1 MEAVWVALDANFPT
15 WEELPDW
22 LFVLAG
28 ALIIYGGG
36 FVVVPTIGWWVGSF
50 RRWWLSALFL
60 AVGLPLQ
67 GVLGVYMFFMTPL
80 VIVTAIVSLP
90 IIGLGVWASMR
101 LGAPRPAQPS
111 LEQPALE

>member
-1 MEAVWVALDANFPT
+1 
-15 WEELPDW
+15 
-22 LFVLAG
+22 
-28 ALIIYGGG
+28 
-36 FVVVPTIGWWVGSF
+36 
-50 RRWWLSALFL
+50 
-60 AVGLPLQ
+60 LQ